1 MFEIIPRL
9 EHVRHKQMYLPDTNV
24 LLTRV
29 LSDGGVCEISDFMP
43 IPVKPGP
50 SRIVRRVKAVRG
62 SFDVDM
68 RCAPRMGYGALGHSV
83 VVEGDEAVFT
93 ANDESLKVRVVAQVP
108 LKKQGDD
115 VTARFSLKAGESVAI
130 VIEQLAHGFAPFVLD
145 RRHVARAF
153 NESR

>member
-1 MFEIIPRL
+1 MAKRKRVARKTRAVAERYPPIESHGVIGDMQTVALVGLDGRIAFLCLPEFDSPTVFASLLDAERGGMFEIIPRL

-62 SFDVDM
+62 SFDVDI
-68 RCAPRMGYGALGHSV
+68 RCAPRMGYGALGP
-83 VVEGDEAVFT
+83 T
-93 ANDESLKVRVVAQVP
+93 
-108 LKKQGDD
+108 
-115 VTARFSLKAGESVAI
+115 
-130 VIEQLAHGFAPFVLD
+130 
-145 RRHVARAF
+145 
-153 NESR
+153 